1 MGQQLS
7 VLTKVLMAACAILLF
22 WLIWVMRDYGNL
34 KDDYTSLKKDN
45 TQLESDNKQQAKVIA
60 TQSFEFNRFNQI
72 ATTAYRYGIS
82 TDANSENRVIEYRKI
97 LQKEPT
103 CDLYIPD
110 DIGNRLYNYTKGLR
124 SSAMHTDTGVVNRAD
139 DSAITSS
146 KITYCQAVYWID
158 PLISTIDGGNARFK
172 AIRDIEVERTKKA
185 ATTVAVSNYAREYIK

>member
-1 MGQQLS
+1 MLRCQLKS
-7 VLTKVLMAACAILLF
+7 RDMSALTKILAGVCVILVV
-22 WLIWVMRDYGNL
+22 WLGWVMRDYGDL
-34 KDDYTSLKKDN
+34 KDDYTLLKKDN
-45 TQLESDNKQQAKVIA
+45 AQLEEDNTQQAKVIA
-60 TQSFEFNRFNQI
+60 TQSFEFNRFNQM

-110 DIGNRLYNYTKGLR
+110 DIGNRLYNYTKNLR
-124 SSAMHTDTGVVNRAD
+124 SSAMHTDTSVTNRAN
-139 DSAITSS
+139 DSAITSN

-172 AIRDIEVERTKKA
+172 AIREIEQQRASEKSGA
-185 ATTVAVSNYAREYIK
+185 F

>member
-1 MGQQLS
+1 MRSGYIKV
-7 VLTKVLMAACAILLF
+7 VLIA
-22 WLIWVMRDYGNL
+22 WLILFGVVIWQRWEISGLNDANAQL
-34 KDDYTSLKKDN
+34 EKDN
-45 TQLESDNKQQAKVIA
+45 TQQAKVIA
-60 TQSFEFNRFNQI
+60 TQSFEFNRFNQM

-110 DIGNRLYNYTKGLR
+110 DIGNRLYNYTKNLR
-124 SSAMHTDTGVVNRAD
+124 SSAMHTDTSVTNRAN
-139 DSAITSS
+139 DSAITSN

-172 AIRDIEVERTKKA
+172 AIREIEQQRNAPNIGAK
-185 ATTVAVSNYAREYIK
+185 RE

>member
-1 MGQQLS
+1 MS
-7 VLTKVLMAACAILLF
+7 ALTKILAGICVILVV
-22 WLIWVMRDYGNL
+22 WLGWVMRDYGDL
-34 KDDYTSLKKDN
+34 KDNYTLLKKDN
-45 TQLESDNKQQAKVIA
+45 AQLEEDNTQQAKVIA
-60 TQSFEFNRFNQI
+60 TQSFEFNRFNQM
-72 ATTAYRYGIS
+72 ATTVYRYGIS

-110 DIGNRLYNYTKGLR
+110 DIGNRLYNYTKNLR
-124 SSAMHTDTGVVNRAD
+124 SSAMHTDTSVTNRAN

-172 AIRDIEVERTKKA
+172 AIREIEQQRASEKSGA
-185 ATTVAVSNYAREYIK
+185 F

>member
-1 MGQQLS
+1 MS
-7 VLTKVLMAACAILLF
+7 TLTKILAATCVILIV
-22 WLIWVMRDYGNL
+22 WLGWVIRDYGDL
-34 KDDYTSLKKDN
+34 KGDYTLLKKDN
-45 TQLESDNKQQAKVIA
+45 AQMKEDNKQQAKVIA

-72 ATTAYRYGIS
+72 ATTAYRYGVSI
-82 TDANSENRVIEYRKI
+82 DANSENRVIEYRKI

-110 DIGNRLYNYTKGLR
+110 YIGDRLYNYTKNLR

-139 DSAITSS
+139 DSAITSG

-172 AIRDIEVERTKKA
+172 AIREIEAERVKTQFP
-185 ATTVAVSNYAREYIK
+185 

>member
-1 MGQQLS
+1 MS
-7 VLTKVLMAACAILLF
+7 TLTKVLAGVCVILAA
-22 WLIWVMRDYGNL
+22 WLGWVIRDYGDL
-34 KDDYTSLKKDN
+34 KGDYTALEKDN
-45 TQLESDNKQQAKVIA
+45 TQLEEDNTQQAKVIA

-82 TDANSENRVIEYRKI
+82 TDANSQNRVIEYRKI

-124 SSAMHTDTGVVNRAD
+124 SSAMHTDTDVTNRAD

-172 AIRDIEVERTKKA
+172 AIREIEATRTNS
-185 ATTVAVSNYAREYIK
+185 TLH